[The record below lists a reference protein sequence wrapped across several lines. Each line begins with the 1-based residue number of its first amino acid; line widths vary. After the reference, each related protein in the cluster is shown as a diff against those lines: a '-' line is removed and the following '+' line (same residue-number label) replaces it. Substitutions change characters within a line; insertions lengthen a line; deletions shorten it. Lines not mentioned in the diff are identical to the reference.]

1 MEFLQQTK
9 LSKSEW
15 NSLEVPFTKHE
26 TEILKL
32 IRDGYG
38 EPNILYNNSTNMML
52 FTKLPISEEMH
63 YYIFIKY
70 FQSII
75 DPLKS
80 KYNVN
85 TFTTNKTIKRL
96 KSADSIRVQNVDQII
111 QNNMENIYEF
121 VCLQYC
127 KIILKNLAKKIN
139 YDIFLYTLIQWTKA
153 HIKHNNPYVMDFING
168 VIEIGINN
176 TSIKSIIVNAS
187 NIFEKNTVLHN
198 FDNMTLYSHQ
208 KEIYSFCE
216 SFKNKPKLI
225 LYTAPT
231 GTGKTLTPLGLS
243 QGYKIIFVC
252 VARHIGLSLAK
263 SAINI
268 DKKIAFAFGCET
280 ASDIRL
286 HYFAAIDYDKNKKS
300 GGIGKVDNSNGAA
313 VDIMICDVQSYLV
326 AMYYMLSFNAAE
338 NIIMYWDEPTIT
350 LDYQTHPLHSVIHNN
365 WKKNKI
371 PNVILSCAT
380 LPRED
385 TINETLQDFRCHF
398 PDSLIHTITSFDC
411 KKSIP
416 IVQSDGKCYLPH
428 FRFKLFHELKKCA
441 EYCME
446 NKTLLRYFDLDE
458 IIHFI
463 IQFHTELDPNNP
475 VHMINYFDTIKDISM
490 HTLKLYYLDILLR
503 MDEEH
508 WNRISNVFSITQKKK
523 YKIDTSAE
531 KNSNFH
537 RIQSLPNQ
545 DNNDYNMNLLRSS
558 SEPSVSQFKQQ
569 IKNSLDGVL
578 LTTVDACTLT
588 DGPTIYLADNLLNLA
603 KFYTKQSNIPEF
615 ILKQLIHNIETNDK
629 IKSAIEE
636 MENNLALKLQT
647 KNNSNTQEQTTSS
660 KKKQTKNTNEKAM
673 DENAFA
679 LKENID
685 SLKKQIHYLS
695 LQPEYMPNR
704 PEHQEKW
711 NPQKVYNKNAFT
723 SNIDEK
729 TVKEIMNLD
738 IHNDYKL
745 LVLMGIGVLIENHNK
760 SYEEI
765 VKRLAQEQKLYLI
778 LASSDFIYGTNYQFC
793 HGFIGKDLPSM
804 TQQKILQSMGRIGR
818 NSTQHDYSIRF
829 RADDMIDK
837 LFQEPEHNIEATNMN
852 VLLSHD

>member
-15 NSLEVPFTKHE
+15 NSLEVPFTKRE
-26 TEILKL
+26 TEILQL
-32 IRDGYG
+32 IQDGYRK
-38 EPNILYNNSTNMML
+38 PDIIYNNTTNMML
-52 FTKLPISEEMH
+52 FTKLPISQEMH
-63 YYIFIKY
+63 LYIYVKY

-75 DPLKS
+75 EPLKS
-80 KYNVN
+80 KYNIN
-85 TFTTNKTIKRL
+85 TLTVEKTIKRL

-111 QNNMENIYEF
+111 QSNMDNIYEF

-127 KIILKNLAKKIN
+127 KIILKNMAKKIN
-139 YDIFLYTLIQWTKA
+139 YDIFLYTLMQWSKA
-153 HIKHNNPYVMDFING
+153 HIRNNNPHVMNFIDG
-168 VIEIGINN
+168 VIEIGVNN
-176 TSIKSIIVNAS
+176 TTIKNLILNAT
-187 NIFEKNTVLHN
+187 NIFEKNTALHN

-216 SFKNKPKLI
+216 SFKKNPKLI
-225 LYTAPT
+225 MYTAPT

-268 DKKIAFAFGCET
+268 DKKIAFAFGCDT
-280 ASDIRL
+280 ATDIRL
-286 HYFAAIDYDKNKKS
+286 HYFAAIDYDKNKRS

-326 AMYYMLSFNAAE
+326 AMYYMLSFNPAE

-350 LDYQTHPLHSVIHNN
+350 LDYQTHPLHSYINNN
-365 WKKNKI
+365 WKENKI

-380 LPRED
+380 LPRENA
-385 TINETLQDFRCHF
+385 IHETLHDFRNQF
-398 PDSLIHTITSFDC
+398 PDCMIHTITSYDC

-416 IVQSDGKCYLPH
+416 IVQSNGKCYLPH
-428 FRFKLFHELKKCA
+428 FRFQMYDELRRCA
-441 EYCME
+441 EYCTE
-446 NKTLLRYFDLDE
+446 HKTLLRYFDLDE
-458 IIHFI
+458 IVQFI
-463 IQFHTELDPNNP
+463 MEFHVDLDSKSA
-475 VHMINYFDTIKDISM
+475 VHMNNYFDTIKDISM
-490 HTLKLYYLDILLR
+490 HTLKLYYLEILLR

-508 WNRISNVFSITQKKK
+508 WNRISNIFAISQRKK
-523 YKIDTSAE
+523 YHIDSSTE
-531 KNSNFH
+531 KNMDFH
-537 RIQSLPNQ
+537 RVQSLPNEH
-545 DNNDYNMNLLRSS
+545 NSNHSLNLSRSS
-558 SEPSVSQFKQQ
+558 SEPSISQSEQQ
-569 IKNSLDGVL
+569 IRNALDGVL
-578 LTTVDACTLT
+578 LTTIDSHTLT

-603 KFYTKQSNIPEF
+603 KFYTKQSNIPDF
-615 ILKQLIHNIETNDK
+615 ILKQLIHNIETNDNLK
-629 IKSAIEE
+629 NKIEE

-647 KNNSNTQEQTTSS
+647 KNNTDTNGQTNS
-660 KKKQTKNTNEKAM
+660 KKKASKNTNEKAM
-673 DENAFA
+673 DENTFA
-679 LKENID
+679 LKQNID
-685 SLKKQIHYLS
+685 TLKKQVHYLS
-695 LQPEYMPNR
+695 LQSEYMPNR
-704 PEHQEKW
+704 QEHQQKW
-711 NPQKVYNKNAFT
+711 NPKKVYNRKAFT
-723 SNIDEK
+723 STIDEK
-729 TVKEIMNLD
+729 TVKDIMNLD

-745 LVLMGIGVLIENHNK
+745 LVLMGIGVLIEKHNK

-829 RADDMIDK
+829 RADNMIDT
-837 LFQEPEHNIEATNMN
+837 LFQEPEHNIEAINMN
-852 VLLSHD
+852 LLLSHD